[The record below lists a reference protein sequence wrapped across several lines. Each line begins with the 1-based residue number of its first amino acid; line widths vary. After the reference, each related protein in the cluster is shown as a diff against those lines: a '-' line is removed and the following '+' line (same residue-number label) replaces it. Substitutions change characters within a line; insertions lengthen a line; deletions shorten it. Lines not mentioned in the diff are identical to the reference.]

1 MPAEAKNPERAVQ
14 RPSVILLVEDDV
26 LVRGALAEY
35 LRAEDYEVLEAYDA
49 NEAMTALSAGHAID
63 LVLTD
68 VQMPGPS
75 DGLELVRWL
84 KKNFPDI
91 PAIVTSGGTSRRNIG
106 KVVPPMQILMKPYR
120 VGELRALIAALLK
133 TDDR

>member
-1 MPAEAKNPERAVQ
+1 MPGEAENPKKAAQRAG
-14 RPSVILLVEDDV
+14 VILLVEDDV

-35 LRAEDYEVLEAYDA
+35 LRGENYEVLEAHEA
-49 NEAMTALSAGHAID
+49 NEAMTVLNAEHVVD

-68 VQMPGPS
+68 VQMPGPP

-84 KKNFPDI
+84 KEHFPDI
-91 PAIVTSGGTSRRNIG
+91 PAIVTSGGTSRSNIG
-106 KVVPPMQILMKPYR
+106 TVVPPMQILMKPYR

-133 TDDR
+133 TDDI